1 MRGFCAFDGRGLV
14 WLFVLVFCC
23 CFSTTIIIYFYTIND
38 KYITREGFT
47 EHILPGDEGVR
58 DFFPVMFFVLGV
70 SLFALRS
77 SLRCF
82 RDAVFVFLSGFFCF
96 FESVRLWCSS
106 CCGFFRVHSVFS
118 AFGRCVLCGSLL
130 CAAGR
135 VCVCPSFGSRLPC
148 PRESGVAS
156 VPQRLCS
163 VVSVR
168 TYLGRVQMVL
178 RPTGAVPGVCG
189 SGPRGCADGSCLIV
203 DSMVVVIY
211 ESAPVVVAGCDQVLF
226 RMIKLPVAEG
236 LFQKQVRLHPKIIV
250 FKIQCIIKFA
260 IIVIYDHL
268 MRQSGLKYRT
278 LGWYRLH
285 TGILLSFDAAVF
297 VFSSALLPAQTF
309 ADLRFS

>member
-14 WLFVLVFCC
+14 WLFVFVFCC
-23 CFSTTIIIYFYTIND
+23 CYSTTIIIYFYTIND

-82 RDAVFVFLSGFFCF
+82 RDAVFVFFFLSGFFCF

-106 CCGFFRVHSVFS
+106 CCDFFRVHSVFS

-168 TYLGRVQMVL
+168 TL

-189 SGPRGCADGSCLIV
+189 SGPRGCADGSCLMV
-203 DSMVVVIY
+203 DSMAVVIY

-226 RMIKLPVAEG
+226 RVVNLPVVEV
-236 LFQKQVRLHPKIIV
+236 LFQKQVRLHPKMIV

-260 IIVIYDHL
+260 TIVIYDHL
-268 MRQSGLKYRT
+268 MRQFGLKYDNLDR
-278 LGWYRLH
+278 YVLH
-285 TGILLSFDAAVF
+285 TAILSPLTLLIF
-297 VFSSALLPAQTF
+297 VFSSALLSAQTF
-309 ADLRFS
+309 AYLCLSC

>member
-1 MRGFCAFDGRGLV
+1 MRCSFFCQV
-14 WLFVLVFCC
+14 
-23 CFSTTIIIYFYTIND
+23 
-38 KYITREGFT
+38 
-47 EHILPGDEGVR
+47 
-58 DFFPVMFFVLGV
+58 
-70 SLFALRS
+70 
-77 SLRCF
+77 
-82 RDAVFVFLSGFFCF
+82 FFCF

-106 CCGFFRVHSVFS
+106 CCDFFRVHSVFS

-189 SGPRGCADGSCLIV
+189 SGPRGCADGSCLMV
-203 DSMVVVIY
+203 DSMAVVIY

-226 RMIKLPVAEG
+226 RVINLPVAEG
-236 LFQKQVRLHPKIIV
+236 LFQKQVRLHPKMIV

-260 IIVIYDHL
+260 TIVIYDHL

-297 VFSSALLPAQTF
+297 VFSPALLPAQTF

>member
-1 MRGFCAFDGRGLV
+1 MTNILHERVLRSTFFRVMRVCG
-14 WLFVLVFCC
+14 
-23 CFSTTIIIYFYTIND
+23 I
-38 KYITREGFT
+38 
-47 EHILPGDEGVR
+47 
-58 DFFPVMFFVLGV
+58 FFLVMFFVLGV

-82 RDAVFVFLSGFFCF
+82 RDAVFVFLSGFFVF
-96 FESVRLWCSS
+96 LRAFA
-106 CCGFFRVHSVFS
+106 CGVPPVVIFFRVHSVFS

-189 SGPRGCADGSCLIV
+189 SGPRGCADGSCLMV
-203 DSMVVVIY
+203 DSMAVVIY

-226 RMIKLPVAEG
+226 RVVNLPVAEG
-236 LFQKQVRLHPKIIV
+236 LFGKEVRLHPKMIV

-260 IIVIYDHL
+260 TIVIYDHL
-268 MRQSGLKYRT
+268 MGQSGLKYDNLDR
-278 LGWYRLH
+278 YVLH
-285 TGILLSFDAAVF
+285 TAILSPLTLLIF
-297 VFSSALLPAQTF
+297 VFSSALLSARTF
-309 ADLRFS
+309 AYLRLSC

>member
-1 MRGFCAFDGRGLV
+1 MRCSFFCQV
-14 WLFVLVFCC
+14 
-23 CFSTTIIIYFYTIND
+23 
-38 KYITREGFT
+38 
-47 EHILPGDEGVR
+47 
-58 DFFPVMFFVLGV
+58 
-70 SLFALRS
+70 
-77 SLRCF
+77 
-82 RDAVFVFLSGFFCF
+82 FFCF

-106 CCGFFRVHSVFS
+106 CCDFFRVHSVFS

-189 SGPRGCADGSCLIV
+189 SGPRGCADGSCLMV
-203 DSMVVVIY
+203 DSMAVVIY

-226 RMIKLPVAEG
+226 WVVNLPVAEG

-260 IIVIYDHL
+260 TIVIYDHL

-297 VFSSALLPAQTF
+297 VFSPALLPAQTF

>member
-1 MRGFCAFDGRGLV
+1 MRCSFFCQV
-14 WLFVLVFCC
+14 
-23 CFSTTIIIYFYTIND
+23 
-38 KYITREGFT
+38 
-47 EHILPGDEGVR
+47 
-58 DFFPVMFFVLGV
+58 
-70 SLFALRS
+70 
-77 SLRCF
+77 
-82 RDAVFVFLSGFFCF
+82 FFCF

-106 CCGFFRVHSVFS
+106 CCDFFRVHSVFS

-189 SGPRGCADGSCLIV
+189 SGPRGCADGSCLMV
-203 DSMVVVIY
+203 DSMAVVIY

-226 RMIKLPVAEG
+226 WVVNLPVVEG

-260 IIVIYDHL
+260 TIVIYDHL

-297 VFSSALLPAQTF
+297 VFSPALLPAQIF
-309 ADLRFS
+309 ADLRFSC

>member
-1 MRGFCAFDGRGLV
+1 
-14 WLFVLVFCC
+14 
-23 CFSTTIIIYFYTIND
+23 
-38 KYITREGFT
+38 
-47 EHILPGDEGVR
+47 
-58 DFFPVMFFVLGV
+58 MFFVLGV

-82 RDAVFVFLSGFFCF
+82 RAGCSFFCQVFFCF

-106 CCGFFRVHSVFS
+106 CCDFFRVHSVFS
-118 AFGRCVLCGSLL
+118 AFGRCVF
-130 CAAGR
+130 CAVPCCAPRDG
-135 VCVCPSFGSRLPC
+135 CVCPSFGSRLPC

-203 DSMVVVIY
+203 DSMAVVIY

-226 RMIKLPVAEG
+226 WVVNLPVVEG
-236 LFQKQVRLHPKIIV
+236 LFQKQVRLHPKMIV

-268 MRQSGLKYRT
+268 MRQSGLKCDNLDRYV
-278 LGWYRLH
+278 LH
-285 TGILLSFDAAVF
+285 TAILSPLILLIF
-297 VFSSALLPAQTF
+297 VFGSALVICTHFCRYPLFLLKRITPGHPLILGFNGVPGLYQQF
-309 ADLRFS
+309 LRHPF

>member
-1 MRGFCAFDGRGLV
+1 
-14 WLFVLVFCC
+14 
-23 CFSTTIIIYFYTIND
+23 
-38 KYITREGFT
+38 
-47 EHILPGDEGVR
+47 
-58 DFFPVMFFVLGV
+58 MFFVLGV

-106 CCGFFRVHSVFS
+106 CCDFFRVHSVFS

-135 VCVCPSFGSRLPC
+135 VWVCPSFGSRLPC

-189 SGPRGCADGSCLIV
+189 SGPRGCADGSCLMV

-226 RMIKLPVAEG
+226 RVVNLPVAEG
-236 LFQKQVRLHPKIIV
+236 LFQKQVRLHPKIRGCPGV
-250 FKIQCIIKFA
+250 TPFQQEKRRSAKVCA
-260 IIVIYDHL
+260 GN
-268 MRQSGLKYRT
+268 RARLKT
-278 LGWYRLH
+278 K
-285 TGILLSFDAAVF
+285 TAASKERRIPVCRRYQPRVLYF
-297 VFSSALLPAQTF
+297 RP
-309 ADLRFS
+309 DCRIR

>member
-1 MRGFCAFDGRGLV
+1 MRCSFFCQV
-14 WLFVLVFCC
+14 
-23 CFSTTIIIYFYTIND
+23 
-38 KYITREGFT
+38 
-47 EHILPGDEGVR
+47 
-58 DFFPVMFFVLGV
+58 
-70 SLFALRS
+70 
-77 SLRCF
+77 
-82 RDAVFVFLSGFFCF
+82 FFCF

-106 CCGFFRVHSVFS
+106 CCDFFRVHSVFS

-135 VCVCPSFGSRLPC
+135 VWVCPSFGSRLPC

-189 SGPRGCADGSCLIV
+189 SGPRGCADGSCLMV

-226 RMIKLPVAEG
+226 RVVNLPVAEG

-260 IIVIYDHL
+260 TIV
-268 MRQSGLKYRT
+268 SAYR
-278 LGWYRLH
+278 YSP
-285 TGILLSFDAAVF
+285 LL
-297 VFSSALLPAQTF
+297 
-309 ADLRFS
+309 

>member
-23 CFSTTIIIYFYTIND
+23 CYSTTIIIYFYTIND
-38 KYITREGFT
+38 KHITREGFT

-82 RDAVFVFLSGFFCF
+82 RDAVFFFLSGFFCF

-106 CCGFFRVHSVFS
+106 CCGFFRVHSVFLRW
-118 AFGRCVLCGSLL
+118 AGVF
-130 CAAGR
+130 CAVPCCAPRDG
-135 VCVCPSFGSRLPC
+135 CVCPSFGSRLPC

-189 SGPRGCADGSCLIV
+189 SGPRGCADGSCLMV
-203 DSMVVVIY
+203 DSMAVVIY

-226 RMIKLPVAEG
+226 RVVNLPVVEG
-236 LFQKQVRLHPKIIV
+236 LFQKQVRLHPKMIV

-260 IIVIYDHL
+260 TIVIYDHL

-297 VFSSALLPAQTF
+297 VFSPALLPAQTF
-309 ADLRFS
+309 ADLRFSC

>member
-1 MRGFCAFDGRGLV
+1 MF
-14 WLFVLVFCC
+14 
-23 CFSTTIIIYFYTIND
+23 
-38 KYITREGFT
+38 
-47 EHILPGDEGVR
+47 PGCGVR
-58 DFFPVMFFVLGV
+58 FSVRFF
-70 SLFALRS
+70 
-77 SLRCF
+77 
-82 RDAVFVFLSGFFCF
+82 FVFLRAFACGVPPVVIFFVCTVF
-96 FESVRLWCSS
+96 FLRWAGVFCAVP
-106 CCGFFRVHSVFS
+106 CCAPRDG
-118 AFGRCVLCGSLL
+118 
-130 CAAGR
+130 
-135 VCVCPSFGSRLPC
+135 CVCPSFGSRLPC

-189 SGPRGCADGSCLIV
+189 SGPRGCADGSCLMV
-203 DSMVVVIY
+203 DSMAVVIY

-226 RMIKLPVAEG
+226 RVVNLPVAEG

-260 IIVIYDHL
+260 TIVIYDHL

-297 VFSSALLPAQTF
+297 VFSPALLPAQTF

>member
-1 MRGFCAFDGRGLV
+1 MRCSFFCQV
-14 WLFVLVFCC
+14 
-23 CFSTTIIIYFYTIND
+23 
-38 KYITREGFT
+38 
-47 EHILPGDEGVR
+47 
-58 DFFPVMFFVLGV
+58 
-70 SLFALRS
+70 
-77 SLRCF
+77 
-82 RDAVFVFLSGFFCF
+82 FFCF

-106 CCGFFRVHSVFS
+106 CCDFFHVHSVFS
-118 AFGRCVLCGSLL
+118 ALGRCVLCGSLL

-148 PRESGVAS
+148 PREFGVAS

-203 DSMVVVIY
+203 DSMAVVIY

-226 RMIKLPVAEG
+226 RVVNLPVVEG

-260 IIVIYDHL
+260 TIVIYDHL

-297 VFSSALLPAQTF
+297 VFSPALLPAQTF
-309 ADLRFS
+309 ADLRFSC